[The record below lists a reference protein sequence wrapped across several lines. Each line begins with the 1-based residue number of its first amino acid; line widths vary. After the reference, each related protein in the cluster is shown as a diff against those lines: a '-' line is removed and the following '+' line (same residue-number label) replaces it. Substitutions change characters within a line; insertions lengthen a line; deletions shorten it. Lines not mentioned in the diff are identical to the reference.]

1 MHILIAGLYAGII
14 WLSLLAYTIILEG
27 WWMVVVI
34 AGPVIISA
42 LIVGLIAL
50 DELGA
55 RIGRWLRP
63 AKPPDARPKA
73 NIS

>member
-55 RIGRWLRP
+55 RIGRWMRR
-63 AKPPDARPKA
+63 AKPPDAQPKA